1 MEGGKKEVRVSARTM
16 LIHEIH
22 GRPYSGA
29 FVVCDL
35 PPSED
40 PSSFTPMAVSLT
52 EKSTSDNSRIV
63 VHTQGIGDL
72 VLVVEDVEGVEVPSR
87 GVSGVANYTVQF
99 ESAQS
104 VPRLDDRNASPLI
117 VAHRGCVLADV

>member
-16 LIHEIH
+16 LIHESH
-22 GRPYSGA
+22 ERPYSAA

-52 EKSTSDNSRIV
+52 EKSTSDNRVQCGSRIV
-63 VHTQGIGDL
+63 VHTQGIGYL
-72 VLVVEDVEGVEVPSR
+72 VLVVEGVEGI
-87 GVSGVANYTVQF
+87 AHYTVQF

-104 VPRLDDRNASPLI
+104 VPRLDDR
-117 VAHRGCVLADV
+117 